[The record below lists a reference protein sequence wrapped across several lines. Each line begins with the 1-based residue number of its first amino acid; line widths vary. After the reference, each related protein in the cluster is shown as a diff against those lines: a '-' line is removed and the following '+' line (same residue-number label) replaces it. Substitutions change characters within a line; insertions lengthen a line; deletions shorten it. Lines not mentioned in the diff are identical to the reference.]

1 SQISPN
7 LGAFQD
13 HCKHTYAPLK
23 IHTISLIYVCRLM
36 VTVVL
41 VSPLSS
47 GLIYPTD
54 FLTSPPG
61 CFEGRPPLP
70 VSASVTSDN
79 CSGTSPGSLCR
90 PGHRPHPRSTAGA
103 RVSFSNCRSD

>member
-1 SQISPN
+1 MGSQISLN
-7 LGAFQD
+7 LGVFQD

-23 IHTISLIYVCRLM
+23 IHTVSLIYVCRLM

-70 VSASVTSDN
+70 VSSSVTSDN
-79 CSGTSPGSLCR
+79 CSE
-90 PGHRPHPRSTAGA
+90 HRPHPRSTAGA